1 MTECTDMFVKGN
13 MIYMIGVEAGGN
25 GNLVIGKLNDDGTI
39 TSFTGLTNNAD
50 IDNVLELEDELA
62 SMPRD
67 KFSQYASTMQMG
79 DWVDYTTPEGFVL
92 RAKLSW
98 KSEVTSRCLFVDNR
112 GIKAM
117 DIRVSELAEG
127 LRQKTISLVG
137 QEKTPLVERVLTGMK
152 NMMQSQQSKPSM
164 A

>member
-1 MTECTDMFVKGN
+1 MSCD
-13 MIYMIGVEAGGN
+13 A
-25 GNLVIGKLNDDGTI
+25 D
-39 TSFTGLTNNAD
+39 AD
-50 IDNVLELEDELA
+50 IDNALELETELA
-62 SMPRD
+62 NMPRD
-67 KFSQYASTMQMG
+67 KYSKYANTMQMG
-79 DWVDYTTPEGFVL
+79 DWVDYTTAEGLML

-98 KSEVTSRCLFVDNR
+98 KSGVTSRCLFVDNR

-117 DIRVSELAEG
+117 DICVAELAEG

-137 QEKTPLVERVLTGMK
+137 QEKAPLVERVLTGMK